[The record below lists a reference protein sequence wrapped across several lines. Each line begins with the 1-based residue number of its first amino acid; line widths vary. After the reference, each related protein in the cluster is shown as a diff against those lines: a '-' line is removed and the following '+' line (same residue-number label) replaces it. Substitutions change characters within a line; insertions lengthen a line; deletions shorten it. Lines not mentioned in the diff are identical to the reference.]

1 MLRIYPRT
9 REREKAWKLA
19 IYGLLGSVVIAPPY
33 TVMFKTFTVVRML
46 YTFSEALES
55 VCILPQLLLL
65 RQTTVPT
72 VITSFYLVT
81 LGIYRFLYI
90 LNWIV
95 RAAGKEHYFDPISFT
110 FGVIQTALYIDFA
123 WVYWTRQRVKLRSGG
138 VVDSDDLRKS
148 WLVGGLLGRGR
159 TSTDLERPSGENDD
173 PQEEDDIGAAPR
185 KGGSIPNANGNT
197 KRSAQPNRWGKR
209 GVSVSADDTLEE
221 HQETRSSRQ
230 QINKKK
236 PAPISTIAANEGGT
250 PQERASM
257 LKSPDEFVDDDD
269 DIIDDAQPFSVGDA
283 DTDGGVVTP
292 TTSAGTGQ
300 QQTVLN
306 SGEAWNAAG
315 DRQVESGRGK

>member
-19 IYGLLGSVVIAPPY
+19 IYTLIGSVVIAPPF
-33 TVMFKTFTVVRML
+33 TVIFKKFTVVKML

-81 LGIYRFLYI
+81 LGSYRFFYI

-159 TSTDLERPSGENDD
+159 TSTDLGRPSGEIDD
-173 PQEEDDIGAAPR
+173 PEEEDDIEAAPR
-185 KGGSIPNANGNT
+185 RGGSIPNVNGNAQ
-197 KRSAQPNRWGKR
+197 RSAQLNRWGKR

-221 HQETRSSRQ
+221 HEETRSSRQ
-230 QINKKK
+230 RINKKL
-236 PAPISTIAANEGGT
+236 PAPISTTAANEGGT
-250 PQERASM
+250 PQERTSM
-257 LKSPDEFVDDDD
+257 LKSPDDFIDDDD
-269 DIIDDAQPFSVGDA
+269 DIIDDAQPFSVGHADA
-283 DTDGGVVTP
+283 EGDVITP

-300 QQTVLN
+300 QKTVLN
-306 SGEAWNAAG
+306 SGEAWSAAG
-315 DRQVESGRGK
+315 DRQIGSGRGK